1 MPLHVAPKP
10 VSALRVAGADI
21 HFDSNGAGA
30 LEQRLSVEGTAVNQG
45 GYRSLLG
52 AFELGASS
60 PRIPT
65 AKLGVGSDSRMDL
78 QYVGATSNVAA
89 LKAAGQDTSQAQLS
103 FGISTWGN
111 WSEVTPRAP
120 TTSSSTP
127 IRTARP
133 ITACRRCARRAW
145 TTRS

>member
-10 VSALRVAGADI
+10 VSAMRVAGSDI
-21 HFDSNGAGA
+21 AFDAEGSGAT
-30 LEQRLSVEGTAVNQG
+30 EQTLTLQGTAVDQG

-78 QYVGATSNVAA
+78 QYVGATSN
-89 LKAAGQDTSQAQLS
+89 
-103 FGISTWGN
+103 W
-111 WSEVTPRAP
+111 
-120 TTSSSTP
+120 
-127 IRTARP
+127 
-133 ITACRRCARRAW
+133 RR
-145 TTRS
+145 